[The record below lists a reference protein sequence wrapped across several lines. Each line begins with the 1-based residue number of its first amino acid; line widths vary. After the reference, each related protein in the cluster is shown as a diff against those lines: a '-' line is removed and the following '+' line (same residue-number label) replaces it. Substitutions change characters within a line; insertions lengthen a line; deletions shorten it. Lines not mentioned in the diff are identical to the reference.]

1 MRPSQSFDTMKS
13 ASSSVASEDLEASGN
28 GNPASKTKSNR
39 DHLDLA
45 TDFPPLSAS
54 EASETAKSDQFVPK
68 WVTKTSAGNSAVPP
82 FPVHAAANATIEKSR
97 ETETN
102 TNENNDFTE
111 KNNSDQQNNPNS
123 TSSSMSFSP
132 SAVIDASD
140 VKSCKKP
147 PPGGHHHQGAWQAD
161 DSSHAHHHTHMLP
174 PPQAPPPDVTV
185 VPLQNHNNVVASHQQ
200 QCTANAVM
208 LPDIA
213 AQAPNVMNTTNR

>member
-1 MRPSQSFDTMKS
+1 MKS
-13 ASSSVASEDLEASGN
+13 ASSLVASDDLEASGN

-82 FPVHAAANATIEKSR
+82 FPVAGATATIEKSR

-102 TNENNDFTE
+102 TTENNDFTE

-123 TSSSMSFSP
+123 SSSSMSFSP

-140 VKSCKKP
+140 VNSCKKP
-147 PPGGHHHQGAWQAD
+147 PPGGSHHQGRGKQMIQATPTTTPTCCHRRRQMSLLCHYKIITMLWQVINNNAQL
-161 DSSHAHHHTHMLP
+161 ML
-174 PPQAPPPDVTV
+174 
-185 VPLQNHNNVVASHQQ
+185 
-200 QCTANAVM
+200 
-208 LPDIA
+208 
-213 AQAPNVMNTTNR
+213 